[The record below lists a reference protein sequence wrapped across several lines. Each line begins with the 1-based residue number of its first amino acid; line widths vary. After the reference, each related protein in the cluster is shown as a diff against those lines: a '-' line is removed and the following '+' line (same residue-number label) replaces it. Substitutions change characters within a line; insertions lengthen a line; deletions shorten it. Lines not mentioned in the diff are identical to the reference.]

1 MSLDNAPLGHDVTYP
16 GVYDPTLLFPI
27 DRAENRATLGLSAAA
42 TGLPFIGGDIWN
54 AYELSWLNPRGKPAL
69 AIAVFQVPANTPRI
83 IESKSFKLY
92 LNSYNQTRIAGPAQ
106 LRTQLAT
113 DLAAA
118 AGGPV
123 GVELIFPESFDAL
136 SLGELREAW
145 NRATGHEPDRTQ
157 ARQTAA
163 EQIAGSVAAFAA
175 AGRQATG
182 EITEDDPL
190 PALRSAVAGGDVRE
204 IVVVTYPHAV
214 EDTFHTDWASRARD
228 ELHVPVLHLY
238 SGTSRLG

>member
-1 MSLDNAPLGHDVTYP
+1 MNDTILVLTEDTLADSDVRQIVDLHP
-16 GVYDPTLLFPI
+16 GDEI
-27 DRAENRATLGLSAAA
+27 
-42 TGLPFIGGDIWN
+42 
-54 AYELSWLNPRGKPAL
+54 AYRVL
-69 AIAVFQVPANTPRI
+69 VPAD
-83 IESKSFKLY
+83 
-92 LNSYNQTRIAGPAQ
+92 
-106 LRTQLAT
+106 T
-113 DLAAA
+113 DR
-118 AGGPV
+118 P
-123 GVELIFPESFDAL
+123 LIPWIVDAL

-190 PALRSAVAGGDVRE
+190 PALRSAVAGGGVRE